1 MRRQIGFW
9 KLSNFPKKIAS
20 LFPRDFVYL
29 NTNNYGNQQFL
40 CKAESGRE
48 REDAFIQKE
57 GLGKVSRP
65 WARRQIKQT
74 KTPNPKQKTHM
85 ALPWEGLS
93 LKKKW
98 NGRNKKDWSK
108 CRVVQFMNKLTLLL
122 YDGVFRQQSTIQAI
136 TRSTGTHTH
145 RHAHRPHPE
154 LLYCVFILICNEDKI
169 IYTCTP
175 FKCARSVTMNKRDGV
190 TLWEHRHLSLRVCV
204 GRMNLPLSQQGLNTH
219 RVNIIGLN
227 PGWVDIGLVWVQD
240 FIFLSLTLVFA
251 VSDLN
256 SIGVICLSKAR
267 TGTCRS
273 WVGAHCDQGNS
284 IRQHPYSVC
293 GWDSSVDI
301 GGLGLG
307 DSTSG
312 ECTISRERVH
322 NGWWEAPQMN
332 AFKNALSA
340 HPGNRSKPYSK
351 GFISSCGSSL
361 YQMASVS
368 STAPQVSKASFY
380 ETNNVLF
387 RRPIYLSY
395 MKEVQTSS

>member
-1 MRRQIGFW
+1 
-9 KLSNFPKKIAS
+9 
-20 LFPRDFVYL
+20 
-29 NTNNYGNQQFL
+29 
-40 CKAESGRE
+40 
-48 REDAFIQKE
+48 
-57 GLGKVSRP
+57 
-65 WARRQIKQT
+65 
-74 KTPNPKQKTHM
+74 
-85 ALPWEGLS
+85 
-93 LKKKW
+93 
-98 NGRNKKDWSK
+98 
-108 CRVVQFMNKLTLLL
+108 
-122 YDGVFRQQSTIQAI
+122 
-136 TRSTGTHTH
+136 
-145 RHAHRPHPE
+145 
-154 LLYCVFILICNEDKI
+154 
-169 IYTCTP
+169 
-175 FKCARSVTMNKRDGV
+175 MNKRDGV

-240 FIFLSLTLVFA
+240 FSFLSLTLVLA

-256 SIGVICLSKAR
+256 SIGVICLSKAK

-273 WVGAHCDQGNS
+273 WVCAHCDQGNS

-340 HPGNRSKPYSK
+340 HPGNQSKPYSE

-368 STAPQVSKASFY
+368 SMAPQVSKASFY

-387 RRPIYLSY
+387 RWPIYLSY

>member
-1 MRRQIGFW
+1 
-9 KLSNFPKKIAS
+9 
-20 LFPRDFVYL
+20 
-29 NTNNYGNQQFL
+29 
-40 CKAESGRE
+40 
-48 REDAFIQKE
+48 
-57 GLGKVSRP
+57 
-65 WARRQIKQT
+65 
-74 KTPNPKQKTHM
+74 
-85 ALPWEGLS
+85 
-93 LKKKW
+93 
-98 NGRNKKDWSK
+98 
-108 CRVVQFMNKLTLLL
+108 
-122 YDGVFRQQSTIQAI
+122 
-136 TRSTGTHTH
+136 
-145 RHAHRPHPE
+145 
-154 LLYCVFILICNEDKI
+154 
-169 IYTCTP
+169 
-175 FKCARSVTMNKRDGV
+175 MNKRDGV
-190 TLWEHRHLSLRVCV
+190 TLWEHRHLSLHVCV

-307 DSTSG
+307 DSTSR

-380 ETNNVLF
+380 KTNNVLF
-387 RRPIYLSY
+387 RQPIYLSY

>member
-1 MRRQIGFW
+1 MG
-9 KLSNFPKKIAS
+9 SGS
-20 LFPRDFVYL
+20 E
-29 NTNNYGNQQFL
+29 TN
-40 CKAESGRE
+40 KANKNP
-48 REDAFIQKE
+48 Q
-57 GLGKVSRP
+57 P
-65 WARRQIKQT
+65 QT
-74 KTPNPKQKTHM
+74 KNTHGS
-85 ALPWEGLS
+85 ALRRPEF
-93 LKKKW
+93 KKK
-98 NGRNKKDWSK
+98 NEMEEIKKTEANAEWFSSWINWPYY
-108 CRVVQFMNKLTLLL
+108 CMMESSGNRVQYKLLL
-122 YDGVFRQQSTIQAI
+122 DPLA
-136 TRSTGTHTH
+136 HTH

>member
-1 MRRQIGFW
+1 
-9 KLSNFPKKIAS
+9 
-20 LFPRDFVYL
+20 
-29 NTNNYGNQQFL
+29 
-40 CKAESGRE
+40 
-48 REDAFIQKE
+48 
-57 GLGKVSRP
+57 
-65 WARRQIKQT
+65 
-74 KTPNPKQKTHM
+74 
-85 ALPWEGLS
+85 
-93 LKKKW
+93 
-98 NGRNKKDWSK
+98 
-108 CRVVQFMNKLTLLL
+108 MNKLTLLL

-136 TRSTGTHTH
+136 TRSTGTHTQTRTQATSRITVLCFYFNLQRRQDYLH
-145 RHAHRPHPE
+145 MHSIQMCKE
-154 LLYCVFILICNEDKI
+154 CNDEQK
-169 IYTCTP
+169 
-175 FKCARSVTMNKRDGV
+175 DGV

-219 RVNIIGLN
+219 RVNIIGL
-227 PGWVDIGLVWVQD
+227 DIGLVWVQD